1 MPPCCKCGHDPD
13 APVGRS
19 WTIRIQKRIESANG
33 RTTNTGASRWRYA
46 EQRDAWVSWLQATAG
61 DARRATGRRRVT
73 ITRRYARKQREMDH
87 DNLVAGT
94 KSLRDAMKRVGVI
107 VDDHPDVLECHVLQ
121 ERSDRSETELLI
133 EEIG

>member
-13 APVGRS
+13 APVRRS
-19 WTIRIQKRIESANG
+19 WTIRIDKAIESANG
-33 RTTNTGASRWRYA
+33 RTVNAGAARWRYA
-46 EQRDAWVSWLQATAG
+46 EQRDAWVSWLQFMAG
-61 DARRATGRRRVT
+61 DARGATGRRRVT

-87 DNLVAGT
+87 DNLVSGT

-107 VDDHPDVLECHVLQ
+107 ADDSPDMLECHVLQ
-121 ERSDRSETELLI
+121 EPSDRSETELLI